1 MRYLQISKGRI
12 HLPLDIT
19 FLLNVVEMFSEL
31 SYFYIRLSDLY
42 KEGALILFVIDSISI
57 RINRFVFQSKKA

>member
-42 KEGALILFVIDSISI
+42 KDGSPYTF
-57 RINRFVFQSKKA
+57 RN

>member
-1 MRYLQISKGRI
+1 MRYLQISKGRCI
-12 HLPLDIT
+12 LPLDIT

-57 RINRFVFQSKKA
+57 RINRFVFQSKKP